1 MVWYIFL
8 GTEMNRRECIRI
20 LAGAA
25 VSLATER
32 PSLAQPAA
40 PPRTYTYKAA
50 GGCDIKADVYGADAG
65 ARKPVVI
72 WIHGGALISGSRKSV
87 TRPFHG
93 ELLRQGFVV
102 VSIDYRLAPETKL
115 PAIIEDLRDAHRWV
129 RKSGPKLFQIDP
141 DRLAVG
147 GGSAGGYLTE
157 MSGFC
162 VNPHP
167 RALVS
172 YYGYGDITLPWY
184 SRPDPFYL
192 RQPAVSKEEAGRSV
206 GMTVLSEP
214 PEKNQR
220 GRFYLYCR
228 QQGIWPKEVA
238 GHDPDAESKW
248 FNRYC
253 PIRNVSAKYP
263 PVMLI
268 HGTAETDVPY
278 DESKRMDEKLTQT
291 GVKHKFITVQGAGHG
306 LSGAKPEET
315 ARIAERAV
323 EFIKAHTG

>member
-1 MVWYIFL
+1 VKRIPGYGIFL
-8 GTEMNRRECIRI
+8 PTQVNRREFITI
-20 LAGAA
+20 SAGTALA
-25 VSLATER
+25 ATTDT
-32 PSLAQPAA
+32 
-40 PPRTYTYKAA
+40 PRTYTYKTAE
-50 GGCDIKADVYGADAG
+50 GCDIQADVYGAEAR

-72 WIHGGALISGSRKSV
+72 WIHGGALILGSRKSV
-87 TRPFHG
+87 PAQFKG
-93 ELLRQGFVV
+93 ELLKQGFVV

-115 PAIIEDLRDAHRWV
+115 PAIIEDVRDAHRWV

-141 DRLAVG
+141 DRLAVA

-157 MSGFC
+157 MSGFA
-162 VNPHP
+162 VNPRP

-184 SRPDPFYL
+184 SRPDPFY
-192 RQPAVSKEEAGRSV
+192 RKQPLVSKEEAMGSV
-206 GMTVLSEP
+206 GKVILSEP
-214 PEKNQR
+214 AEKNQR

-228 QQGIWPKEVA
+228 QQGIWPKEVG
-238 GHDPDAESKW
+238 GHDPDRESKW
-248 FNRYC
+248 FDRYC

-263 PVMLI
+263 PLMLI
-268 HGTAETDVPY
+268 HGTEDTDVPY

-291 GVKHKFITVQGAGHG
+291 GVKHEFITVTGAGHG

-323 EFIKAHTG
+323 EFVKAHTS